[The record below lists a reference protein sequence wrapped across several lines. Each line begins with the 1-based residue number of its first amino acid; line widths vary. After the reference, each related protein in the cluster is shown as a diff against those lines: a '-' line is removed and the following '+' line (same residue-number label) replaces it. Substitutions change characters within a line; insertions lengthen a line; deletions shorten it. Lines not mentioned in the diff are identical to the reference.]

1 MYLHKDRTAV
11 TSQYDVHMLKDKD
24 TLSELDKA
32 TIKNICQAVRKDTG
46 QPVAEVATARL
57 KMLAFWIVHQD

>member
-1 MYLHKDRTAV
+1 
-11 TSQYDVHMLKDKD
+11 MLKDKD